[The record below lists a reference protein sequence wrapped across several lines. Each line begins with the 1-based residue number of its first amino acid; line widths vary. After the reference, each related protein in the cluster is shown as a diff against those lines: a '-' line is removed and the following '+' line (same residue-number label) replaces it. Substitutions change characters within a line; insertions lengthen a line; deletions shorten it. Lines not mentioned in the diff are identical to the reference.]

1 MARPQASPPRDEGRY
16 RPVPGAGTARPAEDK
31 TRKVHFFPLPFNRE
45 QGKISDMIDDPKVH
59 VACVS
64 GPPGT
69 GKSHSI
75 ANIISHQMALGKRV
89 LVTARTPEA
98 IAAVREKLPEAL
110 RPLVIASVG
119 TDRESAQQLQDA
131 VQELSREV
139 VSLDADQAQAERA
152 RLEAQIVECD
162 EIAAE
167 ADRKLS
173 EIARANLVQIDWNG
187 ARPTP
192 MELVEILSEGED
204 RHDWFTDRPE
214 KQPPAQLDEV
224 LSRLRTTLPR
234 LAADIVYAGAD
245 LPAPAALPGT
255 ADLISAHWTELAW
268 NTREVVDYSAAPR
281 MARDSAGADVQA
293 RAVLAELEALSHDLA
308 DMDPRA
314 RSFAVRALGDEGP
327 IDHAAL
333 DSISRFLRS
342 KKSLEPIA
350 RIRFDLGECAF
361 DEFQSAVVRGASGQK
376 PVGFGLFNGSLKAA
390 VASVRID
397 GKAPADADDWLAV
410 LEACRLEGGKAEIG
424 DTIRPLVSAKLMTA
438 LPETPWDIARHLQER
453 QAELAAGL
461 AIADRMTPVL
471 RALEDLFPYGLD
483 TEQMRASL
491 DCDAAIFAV
500 RGNLPDSYVSP
511 EPLERLRS
519 IPGASQLP
527 IQAAIRQLADALGR
541 DDTDPQDIV
550 EARGEITEELTR
562 LAEVAKDLEAL
573 GRDLEAL
580 REAGAPDWAAR
591 LEETPDQAPELIPE
605 TWRDAWSWAEMKG
618 RVDRIISLGN
628 GDDHRQTKAEA
639 MKRRRRLF
647 EELIRTRTLLGLKR
661 RMTGSIRQ
669 AMEAFTQAVSKI
681 GTGKGKKA
689 PRFIKAARDA
699 AKQASSA
706 APVWIMPEYKIPEQL
721 PADFGDFDLV
731 ILDEASQ
738 SDITALAALARGKKI
753 LVVGD
758 EEQVS
763 PSAVGVPVQ
772 KINALR
778 AEFLD
783 GLPNSG
789 LIDENT
795 SIFEITKRMHPESH
809 VMLRE
814 HFRCVAPIIQFST
827 RFYNNALVPLRVPK
841 ASERFDPPLADVYI
855 PGATRQGKT
864 NPFEARWIVDEI
876 ARLIEDPAHEGRDI
890 GVISLI
896 GSEQAEKIGR
906 MLVEDPRV
914 GPEKIEER
922 RIIYGDARTM
932 QGQERS
938 IVFLSMVATPGHAH
952 AQTMKADQQRINVA
966 MSRARDRLYLVRSVQ
981 LEDLKPA
988 DIKAQILQH
997 FADPMPDGR
1006 GATLGEVEDLMDRC
1020 DSGFEREVLKALME
1034 ANYRV
1039 RPQVAAGGF
1048 RIDLVVEGPEDRR
1061 LAIELD
1067 GDQYH
1072 GPDVWD
1078 DDMTRQAALERA
1090 GWVFWRVF
1098 GSQWKA
1104 NRDFWWRNLRDTLDR
1119 LEITPIGAAAM
1130 DERFTE
1136 TILVDS
1142 ATEDS
1147 DPTPVVA
1154 SSERSPAPG
1163 APAAAADTADTPT
1176 PASQPATE
1184 TSALTPTD
1192 TVDTTPEP
1200 AAEASGAPSGR
1211 GSAARQEADPVP
1223 APSAA
1228 ATASDYQRPRQAGF
1242 DLDDND
1248 LFAVAERNGARSIVT
1263 IGSTVRLE
1271 KLGNGGGKLEVTL
1284 VEEGH
1289 DADRGMIGVHTPL
1302 GQALL
1307 DAEVGDD
1314 VEYRAGAYLQEV
1326 RVLHVT

>member
-1 MARPQASPPRDEGRY
+1 
-16 RPVPGAGTARPAEDK
+16 
-31 TRKVHFFPLPFNRE
+31 
-45 QGKISDMIDDPKVH
+45 
-59 VACVS
+59 
-64 GPPGT
+64 
-69 GKSHSI
+69 
-75 ANIISHQMALGKRV
+75 
-89 LVTARTPEA
+89 
-98 IAAVREKLPEAL
+98 
-110 RPLVIASVG
+110 
-119 TDRESAQQLQDA
+119 
-131 VQELSREV
+131 
-139 VSLDADQAQAERA
+139 
-152 RLEAQIVECD
+152 
-162 EIAAE
+162 
-167 ADRKLS
+167 
-173 EIARANLVQIDWNG
+173 
-187 ARPTP
+187 
-192 MELVEILSEGED
+192 
-204 RHDWFTDRPE
+204 
-214 KQPPAQLDEV
+214 
-224 LSRLRTTLPR
+224 
-234 LAADIVYAGAD
+234 
-245 LPAPAALPGT
+245 
-255 ADLISAHWTELAW
+255 
-268 NTREVVDYSAAPR
+268 
-281 MARDSAGADVQA
+281 
-293 RAVLAELEALSHDLA
+293 
-308 DMDPRA
+308 
-314 RSFAVRALGDEGP
+314 
-327 IDHAAL
+327 
-333 DSISRFLRS
+333 
-342 KKSLEPIA
+342 
-350 RIRFDLGECAF
+350 
-361 DEFQSAVVRGASGQK
+361 
-376 PVGFGLFNGSLKAA
+376 
-390 VASVRID
+390 
-397 GKAPADADDWLAV
+397 
-410 LEACRLEGGKAEIG
+410 
-424 DTIRPLVSAKLMTA
+424 
-438 LPETPWDIARHLQER
+438 
-453 QAELAAGL
+453 
-461 AIADRMTPVL
+461 
-471 RALEDLFPYGLD
+471 
-483 TEQMRASL
+483 
-491 DCDAAIFAV
+491 
-500 RGNLPDSYVSP
+500 
-511 EPLERLRS
+511 
-519 IPGASQLP
+519 
-527 IQAAIRQLADALGR
+527 
-541 DDTDPQDIV
+541 V

-562 LAEVAKDLEAL
+562 LAEVTKDLEAL

-580 REAGAPDWAAR
+580 RDAGAPDWAAR
-591 LEETPDQAPELIPE
+591 LEETPDQAAGLIPE
-605 TWRDAWSWAEMKG
+605 TWCEAWSWAEMKG

-628 GDDHRQTKAEA
+628 GDDHRQVKAEA

-681 GTGKGKKA
+681 GSGKGKKA

-763 PSAVGVPVQ
+763 PAAVGVPVQ

-778 AEFLD
+778 AECLD

-789 LIDENT
+789 LIDENS

-876 ARLIEDPAHEGRDI
+876 ARLIKDPAHDGRDI

-896 GSEQAEKIGR
+896 GAEQAEKIGR

-952 AQTMKADQQRINVA
+952 AQTMKPDQQRINVA

-981 LEDLKPA
+981 LEDLKPT

-1020 DSGFEREVLKALME
+1020 DSGFEREVLKALMD

-1048 RIDLVVEGPEDRR
+1048 RIDLVVEGSEDRR

-1078 DDMTRQAALERA
+1078 EDMARQAALERA

-1104 NRDFWWRNLRDTLDR
+1104 NRDYWWRNLRDTLDR
-1119 LEITPIGAAAM
+1119 LEITPIGAAAI

-1142 ATEDS
+1142 ATEDFEA
-1147 DPTPVVA
+1147 PPAAT
-1154 SSERSPAPG
+1154 SSESSPSTEE
-1163 APAAAADTADTPT
+1163 PAASAEAADKPIPT
-1176 PASQPATE
+1176 SQWTIE
-1184 TSALTPTD
+1184 TSALTPAD
-1192 TVDTTPEP
+1192 TASTTSEQAAALPE
-1200 AAEASGAPSGR
+1200 APSGH
-1211 GSAARQEADPVP
+1211 SSP
-1223 APSAA
+1223 APQKAEPVEAVSTA
-1228 ATASDYQRPRQAGF
+1228 ATANGNPRPRQAGF
-1242 DLDDND
+1242 DFDEND
-1248 LFAVAERNGARSIVT
+1248 LFAVAERNGARNIVT

-1284 VEEGH
+1284 VQEGH

-1326 RVLHVT
+1326 RVLHVN